1 MEDTISQAKV
11 EFIRAKERLAGALA
25 TTPDDKTHWS
35 PSPTA
40 RTPLQQVGHAAQATP
55 ILMGLLTGK
64 PLPFAG
70 LPEADAMRELETGF
84 TGMRETEKGF
94 MSRRQVLDLLDQT
107 SAEYLA
113 WLDTLT
119 PEQVGSTVSMPFG
132 LMPMAAGITLAAD
145 HLRSHA
151 AQIDYTQTIYGD
163 LDWHV
168 PS

>member
-84 TGMRETEKGF
+84 